1 MVKQRFS
8 SADVA
13 AEAACLR
20 QRCLGMRVANV
31 YDINPKVGGWAV
43 VDRALSIRVPAAGV
57 RCQPAAIKHHT
68 CPTLPCLALP
78 SCPPADIRAEA
89 GSQW

>member
-1 MVKQRFS
+1 MGLQLGYGAVMQQPVPLSSWPACSPTLTGLSALPQRFS

-31 YDINPKVGGWAV
+31 YDINPKVSGRRWGW
-43 VDRALSIRVPAAGV
+43 
-57 RCQPAAIKHHT
+57 
-68 CPTLPCLALP
+68 
-78 SCPPADIRAEA
+78 
-89 GSQW
+89 

>member
-13 AEAACLR
+13 AEVSCL

-31 YDINPKVGGWAV
+31 YDINPKVGGWRGEAQAG
-43 VDRALSIRVPAAGV
+43 RPAC
-57 RCQPAAIKHHT
+57 RCASPAPARHL
-68 CPTLPCLALP
+68 TLPLP
-78 SCPPADIRAEA
+78 HQDCRRMC
-89 GSQW
+89 